1 MALLENHDDDY
12 LDALGVEEDVVE
24 PEPEKIQKTEEPA
37 PVPTTVQEQ
46 SSQNAVILTSASKKS
61 AHHDRRAIEVDDCD
75 DEVPE
80 IV

>member
-37 PVPTTVQEQ
+37 PLPAPAQEPP
-46 SSQNAVILTSASKKS
+46 SQNAVIMTSASKKS
-61 AHHDRRAIEVDDCD
+61 AHHHRRAIEDDDCD